1 MSGAGHEWDVCARCL
16 CEWNIIQPL
25 YRCLG
30 PIKGLKAT
38 YDVQNEPPQP
48 SHLTSLAILS
58 SSSLPDTPAT
68 LSIVSLSQPS
78 FSHDFLP
85 LSSFPTATPCEE
97 VEMKEEHG

>member
-1 MSGAGHEWDVCARCL
+1 MRGMSGTFAPDVYVNGTSFSPFMDVL
-16 CEWNIIQPL
+16 NPV
-25 YRCLG
+25 
-30 PIKGLKAT
+30 KSFKVT

-85 LSSFPTATPCEE
+85 LSNFPTATSCEE
-97 VEMKEEHG
+97 AGMKEAHG